1 MSKKLFSFFMAFF
14 LLFSVGAG
22 CRENPPAAPQD
33 ARRNLSAYE
42 FSMAS
47 LSATDKF
54 GREIAPMGYLKTDRE
69 RFVGLFYWMWISN
82 TNYYYH
88 NIFDCTKLMS
98 TEEGAAAF
106 WNIDPS
112 NAAYQQLSQIGAFHF
127 TNEPLYGYYNS
138 SDPWVITRHMEL
150 FILAGIDFIFLDTS
164 NSLIYDEDIRGS
176 QFEGVVKAPSYTLL
190 DTMLELYEKGWD
202 VPKVVFL
209 TNTRSGERVEEIR
222 RAFYDSGKYE
232 ALWFKPDGVRPMI
245 IATTEQNDGASD
257 TWGDVN
263 KFVPVSAADQLYFD
277 VKETQWPNK
286 GSKPNGFPW
295 ISNRAPQTY
304 HEESKAISVSVA
316 QHGNLGFT
324 DMIDR
329 NSRGYNYKEQ
339 KVEENWQLGQN
350 FENQWDTVF
359 SLEEKGTDVTF
370 VNVTGWN
377 EWVGMKFGNLDSKAV
392 MVDNFYGQYT
402 RDIEPDKTLYQDT
415 TLLQLTR
422 NLRKFKYEPA
432 AETYLWKTKT
442 VRAFEDFEDVPAV
455 YVDFEGDA
463 LARDYWSFDVKPTGP
478 YYTDATD
485 RNDILE
491 TRVVHDGTNLYF
503 LVTTKEDVTAYESG
517 DNWMN
522 ILIKTEASTE
532 DNSFAG
538 YNFAVNRAPD
548 GNTTSVEKSTG
559 GWNWE
564 SAGAAELLVEGNRMM
579 ITVPLSTLGLSA
591 DNVKFSFKVADNVQ
605 KPSWFAAEDAEHDI
619 LHYYATG
626 DSAPL
631 GRYSYSYGY

>member
-1 MSKKLFSFFMAFF
+1 
-14 LLFSVGAG
+14 
-22 CRENPPAAPQD
+22 
-33 ARRNLSAYE
+33 
-42 FSMAS
+42 
-47 LSATDKF
+47 
-54 GREIAPMGYLKTDRE
+54 
-69 RFVGLFYWMWISN
+69 
-82 TNYYYH
+82 
-88 NIFDCTKLMS
+88 
-98 TEEGAAAF
+98 
-106 WNIDPS
+106 
-112 NAAYQQLSQIGAFHF
+112 
-127 TNEPLYGYYNS
+127 
-138 SDPWVITRHMEL
+138 
-150 FILAGIDFIFLDTS
+150 
-164 NSLIYDEDIRGS
+164 
-176 QFEGVVKAPSYTLL
+176 
-190 DTMLELYEKGWD
+190 MLELYEKGWD

-359 SLEEKGTDVTF
+359 SLEEKGKDVTF

-392 MVDNFYGQYT
+392 MVDNFYEQYT

-591 DNVKFSFKVADNVQ
+591 DNVKFSFKVSDNVQ

>member
-1 MSKKLFSFFMAFF
+1 MAFF

-88 NIFDCTKLMS
+88 NIFDCTKLMA

>member
-1 MSKKLFSFFMAFF
+1 MAFF

-359 SLEEKGTDVTF
+359 SLEEKGKDVTF

-591 DNVKFSFKVADNVQ
+591 DNVKFSFKVSDNVQ

>member
-1 MSKKLFSFFMAFF
+1 MAFF

-88 NIFDCTKLMS
+88 NIFDCTKLMA

-591 DNVKFSFKVADNVQ
+591 DNVKFSFKVSDNVQ
-605 KPSWFAAEDAEHDI
+605 KPSWFAAEDAAHDI

>member
-1 MSKKLFSFFMAFF
+1 MAFF

-22 CRENPPAAPQD
+22 CRENPPPAPQD

>member
-1 MSKKLFSFFMAFF
+1 MAFF
-14 LLFSVGAG
+14 LLFSVGTG

-88 NIFDCTKLMS
+88 NIFDCTKLMA

-324 DMIDR
+324 DMIAR

-359 SLEEKGTDVTF
+359 SLEEKGKDVTF

-591 DNVKFSFKVADNVQ
+591 DNVKFSFKVSDNVQ

>member
-1 MSKKLFSFFMAFF
+1 MAFF
-14 LLFSVGAG
+14 LLFSVGTG

-359 SLEEKGTDVTF
+359 SLEEKGKDVTF

>member
-1 MSKKLFSFFMAFF
+1 
-14 LLFSVGAG
+14 
-22 CRENPPAAPQD
+22 
-33 ARRNLSAYE
+33 
-42 FSMAS
+42 
-47 LSATDKF
+47 
-54 GREIAPMGYLKTDRE
+54 MGYLKTDRE

-359 SLEEKGTDVTF
+359 SLEEKGKDVTF

-591 DNVKFSFKVADNVQ
+591 DNVKFSFKVSDNVQ

>member
-1 MSKKLFSFFMAFF
+1 MAFF

-579 ITVPLSTLGLSA
+579 ITV
-591 DNVKFSFKVADNVQ
+591 ADNVQ

>member
-1 MSKKLFSFFMAFF
+1 MAFF

-88 NIFDCTKLMS
+88 NIFDCTKLMA

-548 GNTTSVEKSTG
+548 DNTTSVEKSTG

-591 DNVKFSFKVADNVQ
+591 DNVKFSFKVSDNVQ

>member
-1 MSKKLFSFFMAFF
+1 MAFF

-359 SLEEKGTDVTF
+359 SLEEKGKDVTF

-392 MVDNFYGQYT
+392 MVDNFYEQYT

-579 ITVPLSTLGLSA
+579 ITVALSTLGLSA
-591 DNVKFSFKVADNVQ
+591 DNVKFSFKVSDNVQ

>member
-1 MSKKLFSFFMAFF
+1 MAFF

-22 CRENPPAAPQD
+22 CRENPPAAPQE

-591 DNVKFSFKVADNVQ
+591 DNVKFSFKVSDNVQ

>member
-1 MSKKLFSFFMAFF
+1 MAFF

-150 FILAGIDFIFLDTS
+150 FVLAGIDFIFLDTS

-442 VRAFEDFEDVPAV
+442 VRAFEDFEDGPAV

-463 LARDYWSFDVKPTGP
+463 LSRDYWSFDVKPTGP

-548 GNTTSVEKSTG
+548 GNTTSVEKSMG

>member
-1 MSKKLFSFFMAFF
+1 MAFF
-14 LLFSVGAG
+14 LLFSVGTG

-88 NIFDCTKLMS
+88 NIFDCTKLMA

-359 SLEEKGTDVTF
+359 SLEEKGKDVTF

-455 YVDFEGDA
+455 YVDFGGDA

-503 LVTTKEDVTAYESG
+503 LVTTKEDVTAYGSG

-591 DNVKFSFKVADNVQ
+591 DNVKFSFKVSDNVQ

>member
-1 MSKKLFSFFMAFF
+1 MAFF

-359 SLEEKGTDVTF
+359 SLEEKGKDVTF

-559 GWNWE
+559 GWNWK

>member
-1 MSKKLFSFFMAFF
+1 MAFF
-14 LLFSVGAG
+14 LLFSVGTG

-88 NIFDCTKLMS
+88 NIFDCTKLMA

-286 GSKPNGFPW
+286 GFPW

-359 SLEEKGTDVTF
+359 SLEEKGKDVTF

-377 EWVGMKFGNLDSKAV
+377 EWGGMKFGNLDSKAV

-591 DNVKFSFKVADNVQ
+591 DNVKFSFKVSDNVQ

>member
-1 MSKKLFSFFMAFF
+1 MAFF

-304 HEESKAISVSVA
+304 HEESKAISGSVA

-359 SLEEKGTDVTF
+359 SLEEKGKDVTF

-392 MVDNFYGQYT
+392 MVDNFYEQYT

-591 DNVKFSFKVADNVQ
+591 DNVKFSFKVSDNVQ

>member
-1 MSKKLFSFFMAFF
+1 MAFF

-47 LSATDKF
+47 LSATDKL

-605 KPSWFAAEDAEHDI
+605 KPSWFAAEDTEHDI

>member
-1 MSKKLFSFFMAFF
+1 MAFF

-359 SLEEKGTDVTF
+359 SLEEKGKDVTF

-392 MVDNFYGQYT
+392 MVDNFYEQYT

-591 DNVKFSFKVADNVQ
+591 DNVKFSFKVSDNVQ

-626 DSAPL
+626 DSALL

>member
-1 MSKKLFSFFMAFF
+1 MAFF

-150 FILAGIDFIFLDTS
+150 FVLAGIDFIFLDTS

-463 LARDYWSFDVKPTGP
+463 LSRDYWSFDVKPTGP

-548 GNTTSVEKSTG
+548 GNTTSVEKSMG

>member
-1 MSKKLFSFFMAFF
+1 MAFF

-88 NIFDCTKLMS
+88 NIFDCTKLMA

-245 IATTEQNDGASD
+245 IATTEQNGGASD

-591 DNVKFSFKVADNVQ
+591 DNVKFSFKVSDNVQ

>member
-1 MSKKLFSFFMAFF
+1 MAFF

-33 ARRNLSAYE
+33 ARRNLCAYE

>member
-1 MSKKLFSFFMAFF
+1 MAFF

-359 SLEEKGTDVTF
+359 SLEEKGKDVTF

-392 MVDNFYGQYT
+392 MVDNFYEQYT

-591 DNVKFSFKVADNVQ
+591 DNVKFSFKVSDNVQ

>member
-1 MSKKLFSFFMAFF
+1 
-14 LLFSVGAG
+14 
-22 CRENPPAAPQD
+22 
-33 ARRNLSAYE
+33 
-42 FSMAS
+42 
-47 LSATDKF
+47 
-54 GREIAPMGYLKTDRE
+54 MGYLKTDRE

-295 ISNRAPQTY
+295 ISNRAPPTY

-359 SLEEKGTDVTF
+359 SLEEKGKDVTF

-392 MVDNFYGQYT
+392 MVDNFYEQYT

-591 DNVKFSFKVADNVQ
+591 DNVKFSFKVSDNVQ

>member
-1 MSKKLFSFFMAFF
+1 MAFF

-377 EWVGMKFGNLDSKAV
+377 EWEGRKFGNLVSKAV

>member
-1 MSKKLFSFFMAFF
+1 MAFF

-88 NIFDCTKLMS
+88 NIFDCTKLMA

-339 KVEENWQLGQN
+339 KVEENWQLGHN
-350 FENQWDTVF
+350 FENQWETVLY
-359 SLEEKGTDVTF
+359 LEEKVRDVTF

>member
-1 MSKKLFSFFMAFF
+1 MAFF
-14 LLFSVGAG
+14 LLFSVGTG

-88 NIFDCTKLMS
+88 NIFDCTKLMA

-359 SLEEKGTDVTF
+359 SLEEKGKDVTF

-455 YVDFEGDA
+455 YVDLEGDA

-591 DNVKFSFKVADNVQ
+591 DNVKFSFKVSDNVQ

>member
-1 MSKKLFSFFMAFF
+1 MAFF

-138 SDPWVITRHMEL
+138 SDAWVITRHMEL